1 MIRVALDAMGGD
13 HAPRVEIEGLRLA
26 LRDLPATFR
35 VQLVGRPE
43 VIEAELGLY
52 PDIDRARVDIVPA
65 SEVVGM
71 GDKPLAAIRRKPNSS
86 LVVGLTLQARGESDA
101 FISAGN
107 TGAILAGSTVLLGLH
122 HGVERASVA
131 TAFPTALG
139 PVLVLDGGANV
150 DCSAREL
157 VCFAR
162 LGSVY
167 MRDVMGVETPAVG
180 LLNVGEEDEKGGAVV
195 REAFGALKETQGIR
209 FVGNIE
215 GRDMLAGHS
224 TLGHVDVAV
233 CDGFVGNI
241 LLKFYESVGR
251 MLQLL
256 LGKGDPAL
264 FRHPDVVRAF
274 EFLDYSQY
282 GGAPLLGV
290 KGISIICHGASPSNA
305 IKHAI
310 RVAVQSVDVQLDQ
323 HIQAEFA
330 QGAA

>member
-13 HAPRVEIEGLRLA
+13 SAPQIEIEGLRLA
-26 LRDLPATFR
+26 LRDLPPTFR
-35 VQLVGRPE
+35 VQLVGQPGALESALAAHPE
-43 VIEAELGLY
+43 
-52 PDIDRARVDIVPA
+52 IDRARVDIVPA
-65 SEVVGM
+65 TDVIGM
-71 GDKPLAAIRRKPNSS
+71 GDKPLAAIRRKRQSS
-86 LVVGLTLQARGESDA
+86 LVVGLSLQARGESDA

-122 HGVERASVA
+122 QGVQRASVA

-150 DCSAREL
+150 DCSPREL

-167 MRDVMGVETPAVG
+167 MRDVMGVAAPKVG

-195 REAFGALKETQGIR
+195 REAFGMLREAPGVNFI
-209 FVGNIE
+209 GNIE
-215 GRDMLAGHS
+215 GRDLLAGHNRV
-224 TLGHVDVAV
+224 GHVDVAV

-251 MLQLL
+251 LLQQLL
-256 LGKGDPAL
+256 AKGDPQLLA
-264 FRHPDVVRAF
+264 HPDIRNSF
-274 EFLDYSQY
+274 QFLDYSQY

-310 RVAVQSVDVQLDQ
+310 RVAVHSVEVQLDQ
-323 HIQAEFA
+323 HIKAEFGR
-330 QGAA
+330 GAA

>member
-1 MIRVALDAMGGD
+1 MIRIALDAMGGD
-13 HAPRVEIEGLRLA
+13 NAPQVEIEGMRLA
-26 LRDLPATFR
+26 LRDLPPTFQ
-35 VQLVGRPE
+35 VQLVGRPD
-43 VIEAELGLY
+43 VLEAELTRH
-52 PDIDRARVDIVPA
+52 PEIDRSRVEIVPA
-65 SEVVGM
+65 QDVVGM
-71 GDKPLAAIRRKPNSS
+71 NDKPLAAIRKKPKSS
-86 LVVGLTLQARGESDA
+86 LVVGLSLQAKARSDA

-107 TGAILAGSTVLLGLH
+107 TGAILAGSTMLLGLH

-150 DCSAREL
+150 DCSAREM

-167 MRDVMGVETPAVG
+167 MRDVMGIESPKVG
-180 LLNVGEEDEKGGAVV
+180 LLNIGEEDEKGGAVV
-195 REAFGALKETQGIR
+195 REAFRLLRESPGID
-209 FVGNIE
+209 FIGNIE
-215 GRDMLAGHS
+215 GRDLLAGHS
-224 TLGHVDVAV
+224 KVGHVDVAV

-251 MLQLL
+251 LLQRL
-256 LGKGDPAL
+256 LGKSDPAL
-264 FRHPDVVRAF
+264 LTHPDIRNAF
-274 EFLDYSQY
+274 TFLDYSQY

-310 RVAVQSVDVQLDQ
+310 RVAVHSREVQLDH

-330 QGAA
+330 QGIA

>member
-13 HAPRVEIEGLRLA
+13 NAPKVEIEGLRLA
-26 LRDLPATFR
+26 LRDLPPTFR
-35 VQLVGRPE
+35 VQLVGRPD
-43 VIEAELGLY
+43 VLEAELTAH
-52 PDIDRARVDIVPA
+52 PEIDRGRVAIIEAPD
-65 SEVVGM
+65 VVRM
-71 GDKPLAAIRRKPNSS
+71 GDKPLAAIRKKPRSS
-86 LVVGLTLQARGESDA
+86 LVAGLTLQAKGDSDA

-107 TGAILAGSTVLLGLH
+107 TGAILAGSTMLLGVH

-157 VCFAR
+157 LCFAR

-167 MRDVMGVETPAVG
+167 MRDVMGIESPKVG

-195 REAFGALKETQGIR
+195 REAFRLLRESSAIEFI
-209 FVGNIE
+209 GNIE
-215 GRDMLAGHS
+215 GRDLLAGHS
-224 TLGHVDVAV
+224 KVGHVDVAV

-251 MLQLL
+251 LLQRL
-256 LGKGDPAL
+256 LGKSDPKL
-264 FRHPDVVRAF
+264 LVHPDIQNALH
-274 EFLDYSQY
+274 FLDYSQY

-290 KGISIICHGASPSNA
+290 KGISIICHGSSPSNA

-310 RVAVQSVDVQLDQ
+310 RVAVHSCEVQLDH

-330 QGAA
+330 PGIA

>member
-35 VQLVGRPE
+35 VQLVGAPGVLEPE
-43 VIEAELGLY
+43 LAAHPE
-52 PDIDRARVDIVPA
+52 IDRNRVEIVPA
-65 SEVVGM
+65 TDVVGM
-71 GDKPLAAIRRKPNSS
+71 GDKPLAAIRKKPRSS
-86 LVVGLTLQARGESDA
+86 LVVGLTLQAKGGSDA

-107 TGAILAGSTVLLGLH
+107 TGAILAGSTMLLGLH

-157 VCFAR
+157 ACFAR

-167 MRDVMGVETPAVG
+167 MRDVMGVASPKVG

-195 REAFGALKETQGIR
+195 RDAFRLLRDTPGLAFI
-209 FVGNIE
+209 GNIE
-215 GRDMLAGHS
+215 GRDLLAGHS
-224 TLGHVDVAV
+224 KVGHVDVAV
-233 CDGFVGNI
+233 CDGFVGNV

-251 MLQLL
+251 LLQQLL
-256 LGKGDPAL
+256 GRSDPQL
-264 FRHPDVVRAF
+264 LRHPDVLNALQ
-274 EFLDYSQY
+274 FLDYSQY
-282 GGAPLLGV
+282 GGAPLLGI

-310 RVAVQSVDVQLDQ
+310 RVAVHSTQVQLDH
-323 HIQAEFA
+323 HIRTEFA
-330 QGAA
+330 RGAA